1 MGAPGIPQKAKMETY
16 MNVGIRAHDLPK
28 QPLNSLV
35 TDLSQR
41 GLNSVQLALNK
52 SFDFDTSLGC
62 LNPGMA
68 HHIGHAFRR
77 HDIQIAVLG
86 CYVNIIHPDSSERRH
101 ALARF
106 KEHLRFARDFS
117 CSIVGTET
125 GNVHADI
132 VYTEENFREEPF
144 REVVHSVQELVEEA
158 ERFGV
163 IVGIEPGVNHP
174 LHSPEKVGRMLDM
187 VNSNNLQIIF
197 DPVNFLTID
206 NYMQQ
211 REIFQ
216 KAIDSWGDRVAVIHA
231 KDFVVEE
238 GVIYPAP
245 LGKGL
250 LDYAFLFERLG
261 PRKPYINV
269 IMDEIEADDI
279 ESGIAFLNA
288 L

>member
-1 MGAPGIPQKAKMETY
+1 
-16 MNVGIRAHDLPK
+16 MNFNIGIRAHDLPK
-28 QPLNSLV
+28 QPLEGLV
-35 TDLSQR
+35 ADVSQR
-41 GLNSVQLALNK
+41 GLGSVQLALNK

-68 HHIGHAFRR
+68 HNIGHAFFR
-77 HDIQIAVLG
+77 HNIQIAVLG
-86 CYVNIIHPDSSERRH
+86 CYVNIIHPDPSERCR

-106 KEHLRFARDFS
+106 KEHLRFARDFG

-125 GNVHADI
+125 GNVNADI
-132 VYTEENFREEPF
+132 VYTEENFRERPF
-144 REVVHSVQELVEEA
+144 HEVVHSVQELVEEA

-174 LHSPEKVGRMLDM
+174 LHSSDKVARMLDM

-216 KAIDSWGDRVAVIHA
+216 EAIDSWGDRVVVIHA
-231 KDFVVEE
+231 KDFLVEE
-238 GVIYPAP
+238 GAICPAP

-250 LDYAFLFERLG
+250 LDYSFLFQRLG

-269 IMDEIEADDI
+269 IMDEIDADDI
-279 ESGIAFLNA
+279 ENGIAFLNA